1 MIRII
6 YEWGRYIEANQVTP
20 MDQTCRYRHRRWW
33 KLGRAWTSP
42 SCSGS
47 EEWAP
52 HLLGGNES
60 LGGEWI
66 AGCPWLSLKNYAYCG
81 LCKEGRREEERGR
94 RIEIFGWKGVTPL
107 YGCRNLSCCGSEV
120 RMKRKQSVVL
130 EAHVWLYCIM
140 PCQLEEGRRPIISSR
155 LVSSL
160 IYRMRLTLWHHHST
174 CPSGFGRIGIRLPT
188 LTPNALVHRN
198 IQTAS
203 LANKMDRIQLN
214 NPNQSFFQGFSLIS
228 FYF

>member
-1 MIRII
+1 
-6 YEWGRYIEANQVTP
+6 

-60 LGGEWI
+60 QGEEWI

-81 LCKEGRREEERGR
+81 LCKEGRREERGGR

-120 RMKRKQSVVL
+120 RMERKQSVVL

-140 PCQLEEGRRPIISSR
+140 PCQLEEGRRLIISSSLFSSR
-155 LVSSL
+155 LVSHLKDEVNLMTSSRHVL
-160 IYRMRLTLWHHHST
+160 QWLW
-174 CPSGFGRIGIRLPT
+174 
-188 LTPNALVHRN
+188 PNRDT
-198 IQTAS
+198 TA
-203 LANKMDRIQLN
+203 
-214 NPNQSFFQGFSLIS
+214 NPNS
-228 FYF
+228 